1 MKKTTALSWLVTLI
15 MSVSLG
21 GLAYSH
27 SGVTG
32 IVKERMDAMKD
43 MGDKSKAVAN
53 MFKGKA
59 PYDQAAIIDA
69 ADSFVLHG
77 KRITEVFPDTHE
89 SRHGKKTEALPAIW
103 EEWDDFTALV
113 DEFVA
118 LSEDLVR
125 EAQSGADERTLKSI
139 FFKTAK
145 SCSGCHKRFRKPKK

>member
-1 MKKTTALSWLVTLI
+1 MKKTLALCVLPVLI
-15 MSVSLG
+15 LSLCLG

-59 PYDQAAIIDA
+59 PFDQAAIIEA

-77 KRITEVFPDTHE
+77 KRMAEVFPDTHQ
-89 SRHGKKTEALPAIW
+89 SRHGKKTEALPVIW

-118 LSEDLVR
+118 LSENLAQ
-125 EAQSGADERTLKSI
+125 EARSGADERTLKAS
-139 FFKTAK
+139 FVKTAK
-145 SCSGCHKRFRKPKK
+145 SCSGCHKRFRKPK